1 MELRHIRYFA
11 AIAREGNISRAAKR
25 LGISQPALSK
35 QLGELEAS
43 LGQTLIERGARNVH
57 LTAKGEVGI
66 PSKLADKFWPK

>member
-35 QLGELEAS
+35 QLGELEDE
-43 LGQTLIERGARNVH
+43 LGHMLRRWWI
-57 LTAKGEVGI
+57 
-66 PSKLADKFWPK
+66 